1 MASKTAQT
9 TFRRMLRNK
18 NAGKQA
24 RRTRE
29 NQGSTPAFPLHTPEA
44 VANAAE
50 ALAAAAAKASS

>member
-9 TFRRMLRNK
+9 TFRRNLRNK

-24 RRTRE
+24 RRTR
-29 NQGSTPAFPLHTPEA
+29 NSVGSTPKFPVHSAQA

-50 ALAAAAAKASS
+50 KSKK

>member
-24 RRTRE
+24 RRDRE
-29 NQGSTPAFPLHTPEA
+29 NKGSTPAFPLHTAQAE
-44 VANAAE
+44 ANAAE
-50 ALAAAAAKASS
+50 KAQK

>member
-24 RRTRE
+24 RRDRE
-29 NQGSTPAFPLHTPEA
+29 NKGSTAPFPLHTPEA

-50 ALAAAAAKASS
+50 ALAAAAAKAAN

>member
-24 RRTRE
+24 RRDRANKGT
-29 NQGSTPAFPLHTPEA
+29 TPAFPLHTAQAE
-44 VANAAE
+44 ANAAE
-50 ALAAAAAKASS
+50 KAKK